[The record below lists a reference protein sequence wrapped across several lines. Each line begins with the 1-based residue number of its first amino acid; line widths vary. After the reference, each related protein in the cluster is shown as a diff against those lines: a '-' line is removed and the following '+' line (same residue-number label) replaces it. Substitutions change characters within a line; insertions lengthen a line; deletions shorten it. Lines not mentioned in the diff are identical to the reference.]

1 MLRSRV
7 RSSLLAVAFAASSLG
22 CGGGSPP
29 TARDPSAAGA
39 AVPLRPLS
47 VSEADFAERT
57 YQLLLDPEPS
67 GERQNLLAGVV
78 RRQLARAEARF
89 SHGSEAAGLRAL
101 LGAFLLVRNGEFHP
115 ELVRGTEKTLWSGA
129 REVSR
134 LGHEGYALALYSL
147 LLRQLEEGAAR
158 AEVQEHLD
166 AIEEFSRATRGGGP
180 LEAASSEARV
190 ALQRALLEPT
200 DAALTDARERLIAW
214 VRGAL
219 EANSSE
225 QAMRTEFDQD
235 ETYEAYRALRGG
247 TIALVALYLRH
258 GDAAGALSALQQS
271 ELERLFP
278 PELAEQ
284 LERAAEDRDAD
295 AWVQLFRLF
304 ESAAES
310 GSSLAV
316 IDPQPMAAAAFG
328 SALEL
333 YRTQPGA
340 LEAAMPLAAQL
351 VKYGM
356 AEVAS
361 VVLTQTITEKSPA
374 AHVGVAL
381 AMVLNSMV
389 AEDAEG
395 QLDGARRTFVGAE
408 RLLALAEGPSFR
420 GKVSPS
426 AARVRY
432 VMAALEARHGDLT
445 RALPLV
451 KQVLAVEP
459 SADALML
466 LTSIQRQQGQF
477 DAARATLDKVIG
489 IAKKNQDLA
498 LETDAM
504 IQKFEIL
511 RDAGQSEQAG
521 IALEAALVKAV
532 EAQRQGRPGPSQA
545 RVERLLARVLEQ
557 YDNQPGVRRATQRA
571 YAAANGD
578 VRQLAATVLDVSRRA
593 FTQGDLQA
601 ARAAAQRAI
610 EASLGPDEIVYVA
623 LWLQLLERRLKVPSD
638 GTVEEAY
645 ATIEEASGW
654 PAKLRAWARGKLSDV
669 DLHAVARDE
678 AERTEAR
685 FYTAL
690 AKLPPG
696 APEARVA
703 LREIAT
709 SGAVDLMEVTIA
721 RDLLAPP
728 TTYVLP
734 ERIAIP

>member
-1 MLRSRV
+1 M
-7 RSSLLAVAFAASSLG
+7 RSSLLAVAFAASALG
-22 CGGGSPP
+22 CGGGSTP
-29 TARDPSAAGA
+29 TARDPSEAAA
-39 AVPLRPLS
+39 AMPLRPLP

-57 YQLLLDPEPS
+57 YQLLLDGEPS
-67 GERQNLLAGVV
+67 AERQNLLAGVV
-78 RRQLARAEARF
+78 RRQLERAQARF
-89 SHGSEAAGLRAL
+89 THGSDAAGLRAL
-101 LGAFLLVRNGEFHP
+101 LGAFLLVRGGEFHP
-115 ELVRGTEKTLWSGA
+115 DLVAGSEKALWSGA

-134 LGHEGYALALYSL
+134 LGHEGYAVALYSL
-147 LLRQLEEGAAR
+147 LRRQLAEGPAR
-158 AEVQEHLD
+158 AEVEEHLA
-166 AIEEFSRATRGGGP
+166 AIEEFSRATRRGGP

-200 DAALTDARERLIAW
+200 EEALTSARERLVAW

-219 EANSSE
+219 EANSGE
-225 QAMRTEFDQD
+225 QALRSEFDQD

-247 TIALVALYLRH
+247 TFALVALYLRH
-258 GDAAGALSALQQS
+258 GDASGALTALQQA

-284 LERAAEDRDAD
+284 LERAADDRDAD
-295 AWVQLFRLF
+295 AWLQIFRLF

-310 GSSLAV
+310 GSSMAV

-328 SALEL
+328 AALEL

-361 VVLTQTITEKSPA
+361 VVLTQTITTKSPA
-374 AHVGVAL
+374 SHVGVAL

-395 QLDGARRTFVGAE
+395 QLDAARRTFAAAE
-408 RLLALAEGPSFR
+408 SLLALAEGPTFR

-432 VMAALEARHGDLT
+432 VMAALEARHGDLA

-451 KQVLAVEP
+451 NQVIAVEP
-459 SADALML
+459 STDALML
-466 LTSIQRQQGQF
+466 LTSIQRQRDQA
-477 DAARATLDKVIG
+477 DAALGTLDKVIA
-489 IAKKNQDLA
+489 IAKRNQDLA
-498 LETDAM
+498 LETEAM

-511 RDAGQSEQAG
+511 RDTGRKEAAGD
-521 IALEAALVKAV
+521 ALNAALVKAV
-532 EAQRQGRPGPSQA
+532 EAQRQSRPGPSQA

-557 YDNQPGVRRATQRA
+557 YDNQPGVHRAVQRA

-593 FTQGDLQA
+593 FTKGDLQS

-623 LWLQLLERRLKVPSD
+623 LWLQLLERHLNVPSD

-645 ATIEEASGW
+645 ATIQEASGW
-654 PAKLRAWARGKLSDV
+654 PAKLRAWARGKLSDE

-690 AKLPPG
+690 AKLPPR

-728 TTYVLP
+728 TNYVLP
-734 ERIAIP
+734 ERVAVP